1 MGKSFGMVSA
11 DGHPTR
17 LRISLDRSASIAL
30 SERVWRSMRR
40 YLILW
45 VGLSIFCLIPH
56 LSWAD
61 TAYVT
66 DSFKIT
72 LRTGPSTENKV
83 TAMLSSGE
91 RLEILEAM
99 GEWAHVQVD
108 SLGAEQ
114 KEGWVLSR
122 YLIRREPWELQAK
135 KLLEKS
141 ASLNERMALAEK
153 KWTEAADR
161 EGELQQN
168 LKQATE
174 TLDKVQTDYRSLKE
188 ESSDFLRVKGQAE
201 TLQSSLQN
209 AQQRLETLTEENQLL
224 KQSQQVKWF
233 LAGALVFL
241 GAGLIGLV
249 IGRKE
254 KKRRG
259 GLAAQWKR

>member
-1 MGKSFGMVSA
+1 
-11 DGHPTR
+11 
-17 LRISLDRSASIAL
+17 
-30 SERVWRSMRR
+30 
-40 YLILW
+40 
-45 VGLSIFCLIPH
+45 
-56 LSWAD
+56 
-61 TAYVT
+61 
-66 DSFKIT
+66 
-72 LRTGPSTENKV
+72 
-83 TAMLSSGE
+83 MLSSGE

-114 KEGWVLSR
+114 KEGWILSR

-153 KWTEAADR
+153 KWTEAAAR
-161 EGELQQN
+161 EGELQQD